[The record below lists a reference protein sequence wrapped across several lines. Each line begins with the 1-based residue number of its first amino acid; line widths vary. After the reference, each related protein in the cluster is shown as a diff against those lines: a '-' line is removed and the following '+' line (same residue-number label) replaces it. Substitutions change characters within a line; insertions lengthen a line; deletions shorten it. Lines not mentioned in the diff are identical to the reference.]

1 MLKSVMNSVN
11 SVKKEVK
18 DGMLRTYVAISN
30 RVKDFFADK
39 KGVSHLLEVVGV
51 LALAALILVVVFP
64 GARNT
69 IKTVWNDMV
78 NKITQTLN
86 TDPGSAGS
94 TGTWEGNF

>member
-51 LALAALILVVVFP
+51 MALAALILMVVFP
-64 GARNT
+64 GARDT
-69 IKTVWNDMV
+69 IKNVWENMRD
-78 NKITQTLN
+78 KITDTLN
-86 TDPGSAGS
+86 TQPGNMNN
-94 TGTWEGNF
+94 GTWN

>member
-51 LALAALILVVVFP
+51 MALAALILVVVFP
-64 GARNT
+64 GARDT
-69 IKTVWNDMV
+69 INNIWEKM
-78 NKITQTLN
+78 
-86 TDPGSAGS
+86 AGNIGRVLGEG
-94 TGTWEGNF
+94 TGTWTTPIGQ

>member
-51 LALAALILVVVFP
+51 MALAALILVVVFP
-64 GARNT
+64 GARDT
-69 IKTVWNDMV
+69 IKNVWENMQL
-78 NKITQTLN
+78 KITETLN
-86 TDPGSAGS
+86 TQPGNMNN
-94 TGTWEGNF
+94 GTWN

>member
-1 MLKSVMNSVN
+1 MSSLH

-18 DGMLRTYVAISN
+18 EGMLKTYVAVSN

-64 GARNT
+64 GARDT
-69 IKTVWNDMV
+69 IKNVWDKMV
-78 NKITQTLN
+78 GNVSSVIN
-86 TDPGSAGS
+86 ESP
-94 TGTWEGNF
+94 GTWNPAQ